1 MTHRVKASAQGSAPA
16 IVWDWSRLGLGAV
29 LALPA
34 VIALIFDTNTGL
46 ALAVG
51 MLPVVALP
59 LAPLRRGRILSLSIA
74 AIAGVSLLVGSLLG
88 RNGLVAVVGLFAI
101 CLGASLA
108 AHRSRAGRLALNF
121 AAPLAGMGLSFEFG
135 KVIIVAGLMIASGA
149 YAWAISLLWP
159 ERPVAAAPEASTTT
173 RQQAVDYGIR
183 LGCAAATAA
192 GIGFLFELDHKG
204 WVCGAALLVMRPA
217 TGPLIARSV
226 GRAASVLAGAFLG
239 SLFVQAQPQSIVI
252 AIVTGVV
259 LAAMAAT
266 QPSRWYLTPAF
277 TTFVVFMLL
286 LWQHPTD
293 TIWRFWQRN
302 LETLLGVAIALL
314 FGLAVPLL
322 QGIMR
327 RKRRVH
333 PES

>member
-1 MTHRVKASAQGSAPA
+1 MTHRVKASQSFAPA

-51 MLPVVALP
+51 ILPVVALP
-59 LAPLRRGRILSLSIA
+59 VAPLRRGRILSLAIA
-74 AIAGVSLLVGSLLG
+74 AIASVSLLVGSLLG
-88 RNGLVAVVGLFAI
+88 RNGLLAVVGLFAI

-108 AHRSRAGRLALNF
+108 ALRSRAGRLALSF

-135 KVIIVAGLMIASGA
+135 KVIIVAGLMIVSGA
-149 YAWAISLLWP
+149 YAWAVSLLWP
-159 ERPVAAAPEASTTT
+159 ERPVAAAPQASSPT
-173 RQQAVDYGIR
+173 RQEALDYGTR

-192 GIGFLFELDHKG
+192 GIGFLFDLDHKG
-204 WVCGAALLVMRPA
+204 WICGAALLVMRPA
-217 TGPLIARSV
+217 TGPLIARSA
-226 GRAASVLAGAFLG
+226 GRSASVLLGAFFG

-252 AIVTGVV
+252 AIVIGVV

-266 QPSRWYLTPAF
+266 QPSRWYVTPAF

-286 LWQHPTD
+286 LWPHPTD
-293 TIWRFWQRN
+293 TVWRFWQRN
-302 LETLLGVAIALL
+302 LETMLGVAIALF

-322 QGIMR
+322 QGIIR
-327 RKRRVH
+327 GKRTVH
-333 PES
+333 SES

>member
-1 MTHRVKASAQGSAPA
+1 
-16 IVWDWSRLGLGAV
+16 
-29 LALPA
+29 
-34 VIALIFDTNTGL
+34 
-46 ALAVG
+46 
-51 MLPVVALP
+51 
-59 LAPLRRGRILSLSIA
+59 
-74 AIAGVSLLVGSLLG
+74 
-88 RNGLVAVVGLFAI
+88 
-101 CLGASLA
+101 
-108 AHRSRAGRLALNF
+108 
-121 AAPLAGMGLSFEFG
+121 MGLSFEFG